1 MPNKIDIKRSS
12 KSTGSILQFNA
23 PNTQFVAINLEWN
36 LNMLKIIRISLANKM
51 LRPTPKQ

>member
-12 KSTGSILQFNA
+12 KSTGSILQLNA